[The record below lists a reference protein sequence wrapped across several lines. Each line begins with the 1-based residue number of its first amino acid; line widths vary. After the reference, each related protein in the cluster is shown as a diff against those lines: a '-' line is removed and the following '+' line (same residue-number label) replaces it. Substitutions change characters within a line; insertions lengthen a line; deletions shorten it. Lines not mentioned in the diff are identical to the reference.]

1 MSEQLIYIVQDEN
14 GYLQWICESEQFA
27 KNYIA
32 QYGNENWKIESEVM
46 C

>member
-1 MSEQLIYIVQDEN
+1 MENLIYTVQDEN
-14 GYLQWICESEQFA
+14 GYLQWICESEEFA

-32 QYGNENWKIESEVM
+32 KYGNENWTIDSEEM